1 MKTCRGY
8 ITSTPFAGERVPQ
21 HIQNIII
28 RDYSKKNKINLLMSN
43 TEYCMKDCQLIL
55 NQTIK
60 ELDLVDGIIFY
71 SLFQLPVKDTERS
84 YIYESV
90 ISNKK
95 MLYFAVENI
104 AATSK
109 NDFFLIEDI
118 WNIKTALPSC
128 FIPESLTN

>member
-1 MKTCRGY
+1 
-8 ITSTPFAGERVPQ
+8 
-21 HIQNIII
+21 
-28 RDYSKKNKINLLMSN
+28 
-43 TEYCMKDCQLIL
+43 MKDCQLIL

-60 ELDLVDGIIFY
+60 ELDLVDGVIFY
-71 SLFQLPVKDTERS
+71 SLFQLPVKDTERY

-104 AATSK
+104 EAKSK
-109 NDFFLIEDI
+109 NDFSLIEDI